1 MWESGGQV
9 RQETLGWSEA
19 QGRTLP
25 QRGKEQ
31 AHDYRYFPEPDLPPL
46 ALAPEQVARARAAL
60 PELPAAKRAR
70 FVSDYGLSRYDAE
83 LLVEE
88 QAVADY
94 FEQAVAAQTAVA
106 AQPAAQRNPKALANW
121 ITGELFRLMNQA
133 GQAIG
138 QVAITPAQLAELTRL
153 VTGGALN
160 LNTAK
165 TVFESMYR
173 TGRSAGEIVA
183 EEGLAQVSDTAEIE
197 RLVAAVIAANPGELA
212 TYLGGK
218 AGVEQWFFGQVMRQL
233 RGRGNPQVIR
243 QALSAALAAAQAEA
257 AVQEKS
263 NRNIPPG

>member
-1 MWESGGQV
+1 M
-9 RQETLGWSEA
+9 
-19 QGRTLP
+19 
-25 QRGKEQ
+25 
-31 AHDYRYFPEPDLPPL
+31 
-46 ALAPEQVARARAAL
+46 
-60 PELPAAKRAR
+60 
-70 FVSDYGLSRYDAE
+70 
-83 LLVEE
+83 
-88 QAVADY
+88 
-94 FEQAVAAQTAVA
+94 
-106 AQPAAQRNPKALANW
+106 
-121 ITGELFRLMNQA
+121 
-133 GQAIG
+133 
-138 QVAITPAQLAELTRL
+138 
-153 VTGGALN
+153 TGGALN

-183 EEGLAQVSDTAEIE
+183 EQGLAQVSDTGEIE

-263 NRNIPPG
+263 KQDISPG